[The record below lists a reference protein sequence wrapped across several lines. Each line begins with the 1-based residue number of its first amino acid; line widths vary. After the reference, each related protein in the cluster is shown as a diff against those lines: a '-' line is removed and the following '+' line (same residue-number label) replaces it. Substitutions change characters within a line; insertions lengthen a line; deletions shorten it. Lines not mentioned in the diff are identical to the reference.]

1 MRKLMLLAVALVSL
15 AVAVSAGAK
24 TVTVTITK
32 NGYVPSSVTLAAGDT
47 IQFTNT
53 DTVAHQVEMKP
64 TTGVTCA
71 PNPLV
76 LQPAQSG
83 SCTFRTADKFTYSD
97 PNVRGNTF
105 RGSVTVTGAA
115 ETLTLAAKPQIV
127 VYGGK
132 TTLSGAA
139 SSQQA
144 GQNVDLLGSAC
155 GVAPA
160 STAASKVTTVATT
173 TGGAF
178 SALVQPLKNTAYT
191 AKLRNTS
198 SQAVTVKVRPRLR
211 LGKVALKRY
220 SLRVSAA
227 QSFASK
233 YATFQRYNAALS
245 RWVKVK
251 RVLLRANSTGVAPT
265 VISSVTFRSSVPAR
279 LRVRVI
285 LPQLQVG
292 SCYLAGRSNV
302 IRS

>member
-227 QSFASK
+227 QSFAGK
-233 YATFQRYNAALS
+233 YATFQRHNAALR

-251 RVLLRANSTGVAPT
+251 RVLLQANSTGVAPT
-265 VISSVTFRSSVPAR
+265 VISSVAFRSSVPAR

>member
-76 LQPAQSG
+76 LRPAQSG
-83 SCTFRTADKFTYSD
+83 SCTFRTAGKFTYSD

-227 QSFASK
+227 QSFAGK